1 MPFRTGNSST
11 PVIITNK
18 GTQQRTALPN
28 AHPCRKVGRSVSK
41 RATKGSQQWANTT
54 KKQAVT
60 RSKSIHPMFSLLL
73 CAKKRNIE
81 FIKHGNH
88 RIPVESFIP
97 VKAFFDDC
105 NKELTIEFAQDWEAV
120 TIEIKSKEGYVVYR
134 NLYIPHSNS
143 SLSTSLENIPAGIY
157 ELTITDEKGILAGE
171 FIYEN

>member
-1 MPFRTGNSST
+1 M
-11 PVIITNK
+11 ILI
-18 GTQQRTALPN
+18 ALIVP
-28 AHPCRKVGRSVSK
+28 
-41 RATKGSQQWANTT
+41 
-54 KKQAVT
+54 
-60 RSKSIHPMFSLLL
+60 LLL
-73 CAKKRNIE
+73 YAEKKYINLE
-81 FIKHGNH
+81 HCKHKS
-88 RIPVESFIP
+88 PVESFIP

>member
-1 MPFRTGNSST
+1 M
-11 PVIITNK
+11 NK
-18 GTQQRTALPN
+18 
-28 AHPCRKVGRSVSK
+28 
-41 RATKGSQQWANTT
+41 
-54 KKQAVT
+54 
-60 RSKSIHPMFSLLL
+60 
-73 CAKKRNIE
+73 
-81 FIKHGNH
+81 
-88 RIPVESFIP
+88 
-97 VKAFFDDC
+97 FFDDC